1 MKIKCN
7 YCSTLYDDSYS
18 SWDND
23 WDSSWDIDDSW
34 DSD

>member
-1 MKIKCN
+1 MKIRCD

-23 WDSSWDIDDSW
+23 WDSSWD
-34 DSD
+34 SD

>member
-23 WDSSWDIDDSW
+23 WIQVGIVTDKLY
-34 DSD
+34 